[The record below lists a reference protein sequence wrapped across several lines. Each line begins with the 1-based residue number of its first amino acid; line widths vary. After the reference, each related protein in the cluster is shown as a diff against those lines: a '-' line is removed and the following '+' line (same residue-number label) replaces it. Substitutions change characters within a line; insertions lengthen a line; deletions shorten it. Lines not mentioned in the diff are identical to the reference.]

1 LAGVRLPAGKDEV
14 AATAERNG
22 TPQDM
27 VTQIRNV
34 DTERFDGPA
43 EVMQALRI
51 GLDRGRIA

>member
-1 LAGVRLPAGKDEV
+1 VRFPTGKDEV